1 MIKSKALVLNG
12 LEPGNIEVLELD
24 VNTDISDDELLLRNE
39 FAGICGSDIHFYV
52 RGGNKGLYVPG
63 HELCGVVE
71 KAGSNFRDINNQQLE
86 VGDRVVVEDRIPCME
101 CDSCKKVNNSNHT
114 PFGYS
119 LCENSVLLGGTSFV
133 KGSGKILGA
142 YSEYI
147 HIPKNGRV
155 YKIPANIKSELSV
168 LAEPLAVALRAVKTA
183 DVLPGDNVLVMG
195 PGPIGLLVIAAL
207 KNSDVDNILMSGLSS
222 DKKRLELGK
231 KLGAMYTINV
241 DKENLSDRINDITK
255 GNMVSHIIDASGS
268 GPAMEK
274 AVFFIRPGGIY
285 TSLGGQHA
293 DIRVS
298 ISPDYMLRNK
308 ISLRFSQSG
317 SNQFKNAI
325 KIISSGKYP
334 LGKIVTHI
342 CPPEEI
348 DDVFKKMINKAG
360 NFGKVLIDFRRKAN
374 NE

>member
-1 MIKSKALVLNG
+1 MIKSRALVLNG
-12 LEPGNIEVLELD
+12 LEPGNIEVRELD
-24 VNTDISDDELLLRNE
+24 LNTDISDDELIIRNE

-52 RGGNKGLYVPG
+52 RGGNKGLYIPG

-71 KAGSNFRDINNQQLE
+71 KAGSKIRDVNNQQLE

-101 CDSCKKVNNSNHT
+101 CDYCKEVNNHNYT
-114 PFGYS
+114 TFGYS
-119 LCENSVLLGGTSFV
+119 LCENSVLLGGTPFV

-147 HIPKNGRV
+147 HIPKNGRI
-155 YKIPANIKSELSV
+155 YKIPSNIKSEFAV

-195 PGPIGLLVIAAL
+195 PGPIGLLVVAAL
-207 KNSDVDNILMSGLSS
+207 KNSDVDNVILSGLSG
-222 DKKRLELGK
+222 DKNRLEFGTI
-231 KLGAMYTINV
+231 LGAKYTINV

-255 GNMVSHIIDASGS
+255 GRMVSHIIDASGS

-274 AVFFIRPGGIY
+274 AVYFIRRGGIY

-293 DIRVS
+293 DVRVP

-317 SNQFKNAI
+317 SNQYENAI

-334 LGKIVTHI
+334 LEEIVTHI

-348 DDVFKKMINKAG
+348 NDVFKRIINKTG
-360 NFGKVLIDFRRKAN
+360 NYGKVLIDFRRKAVN
-374 NE
+374 D